1 MHFLGTKAETEDL
14 ELATAV
20 YRGKAVNRGTK
31 GKAIKKKKRR
41 SSWFARNFVSFLLA
55 IIFSVGAGLLLYP
68 SFANWWN
75 STRQSRVLEQ
85 YISEIET
92 IDMALAEEQM
102 ASALEYNS
110 AMVSKG
116 IMWAM
121 NDEERIAYESE
132 LDAGEMGVM
141 GFIEINSIDV
151 KLPIYHGVD
160 ESTLSKGIGHI
171 EGTSLPVG
179 AKSFDDEKGEVADPE
194 DGSHCVISGH
204 RGLPSSRLFTDL
216 DRMQVGD
223 TFALNIY
230 NNVLIYE
237 VDQIRIVEPSDLSEL
252 QLVPGEDYCT
262 MVTCTP
268 YGINTHRLLVR
279 GRRVSTQDAE
289 RYIYR
294 IQSNANQIKPAIVAP
309 VMAAPILLAMFII
322 VMFDPRRKKKKQAE
336 EEEETGMEF
345 NLEYA
350 DLALER
356 LDLSKLDVDALLK
369 RKR

>member
-1 MHFLGTKAETEDL
+1 MN
-14 ELATAV
+14 
-20 YRGKAVNRGTK
+20 RGKK
-31 GKAIKKKKRR
+31 GKALKKKKRQ
-41 SSWFARNFVSFLLA
+41 SSWLARNIVSILLA
-55 IIFSVGAGLLLYP
+55 MIFIVGAGLLLYP

-85 YISEIET
+85 YVSEIES
-92 IDMALAEEQM
+92 IDTSVAEEQI
-102 ASALEYNS
+102 ANALEYNNS
-110 AMVSKG
+110 IVSKG

-121 NDEERIAYESE
+121 NDEERVIYDEQLS
-132 LDAGEMGVM
+132 AGGMGVM
-141 GFIEINSIDV
+141 GFVEINSIDV

-160 ESTLSKGIGHI
+160 ESTLAKGIGHI

-179 AKSFDDEKGEVADPE
+179 AKTFDDEKGEVADPE

-216 DRMQVGD
+216 DKLQVGD

-230 NNVLIYE
+230 NNILIYE
-237 VDQIRIVEPSDLSEL
+237 VDQIRIVEPQDLSAL
-252 QLVPGEDYCT
+252 QLERGADYCT

-279 GRRVSTQDAE
+279 GRRVSTMDAE

-294 IQSNANQIKPAIVAP
+294 IQSNASQIKPAIVAP
-309 VMAAPILLAMFII
+309 VMAAPILLVMFFV
-322 VMFDPRRKKKKQAE
+322 VMFDPRRKRKKQE
-336 EEEETGMEF
+336 EEEDMGMEL
-345 NLEYA
+345 NLDYA

-356 LDLSKLDVDALLK
+356 LDLSKLNVDALLK
-369 RKR
+369 RRR

>member
-1 MHFLGTKAETEDL
+1 M
-14 ELATAV
+14 ATAV
-20 YRGKAVNRGTK
+20 YTGKAVNRGRS
-31 GKAIKKKKRR
+31 GKALKKKKKQ
-41 SSWFARNFVSFLLA
+41 SSWLARNIVSILL
-55 IIFSVGAGLLLYP
+55 IMIFIVGAGLLLYP
-68 SFANWWN
+68 SFSNWWN

-85 YISEIET
+85 YISEIEA
-92 IDMALAEEQM
+92 IDTSVAEAQI
-102 ASALEYNS
+102 ASALEYNQ

-121 NDEERIAYESE
+121 NDEERVAYEAE
-132 LDAGEMGVM
+132 LNAGDNGVM

-151 KLPIYHGVD
+151 RLPIYHGVD
-160 ESTLSKGIGHI
+160 EGTLAKGIGHI

-179 AKSFDDEKGEVADPE
+179 AKTFDDEKGEVMDPE

-216 DRMQVGD
+216 DRLQVGD

-230 NNVLIYE
+230 NTVLIYE
-237 VDQIRIVEPSDLSEL
+237 VDQIRIVEPQDLSAL
-252 QLVPGEDYCT
+252 QLVRGEDYCT

-279 GRRVSTQDAE
+279 GRRVSTLDAE

-309 VMAAPILLAMFII
+309 VMAAPVLLALFFI
-322 VMFDPRRKKKKQAE
+322 VMFDPRRRKKKE
-336 EEEETGMEF
+336 EEQEDMGQEL
-345 NLEYA
+345 NLDFA

-356 LDLSKLDVDALLK
+356 LDLSQINVDAILKK
-369 RKR
+369 RK

>member
-1 MHFLGTKAETEDL
+1 
-14 ELATAV
+14 LATAV
-20 YRGKAVNRGTK
+20 YRGQAVNTGKR

-41 SSWFARNFVSFLLA
+41 SSWLARNLVSILLV
-55 IIFSVGAGLLLYP
+55 IIFIVGAGLLLYP

-85 YISEIET
+85 YISELET
-92 IDMALAEEQM
+92 IDTSIAEEQM
-102 ASALEYNS
+102 AAALEYNHN
-110 AMVSKG
+110 MVSKG
-116 IMWAM
+116 IMWLM
-121 NDEERIAYESE
+121 NDSERIEYESQ
-132 LDAGEMGVM
+132 LNAGEKGVM

-160 ESTLSKGIGHI
+160 ESTLAKGIGHI

-179 AKSFDDEKGEVADPE
+179 AKSFDDDTGEVVDPN

-216 DRMQVGD
+216 DRLQVGD

-252 QLVPGEDYCT
+252 QLIRGEDYCT

-309 VMAAPILLAMFII
+309 LMAAPVLLAMFIA
-322 VMFDPRRKKKKQAE
+322 VMLDPRRRRRRKE
-336 EEEETGMEF
+336 EEEEEDPGMEL
-345 NLEYA
+345 NLDFG

-356 LDLSKLDVDALLK
+356 LDLSQLNVDKLLK
-369 RKR
+369 KK

>member
-1 MHFLGTKAETEDL
+1 M
-14 ELATAV
+14 ATAV
-20 YRGKAVNRGTK
+20 YRGKAVNRGRS
-31 GKAIKKKKRR
+31 GNALKKKKKQ
-41 SSWFARNFVSFLLA
+41 SSWLARNIVSILL
-55 IIFSVGAGLLLYP
+55 IMIFIVGAGLLLYP
-68 SFANWWN
+68 SFSNWWN

-85 YISEIET
+85 YISEIEA
-92 IDMALAEEQM
+92 IDTSVAEAQI
-102 ASALEYNS
+102 ASALEYNQE
-110 AMVSKG
+110 MVTKG

-121 NDEERIAYESE
+121 NDEERVAYEAE
-132 LDAGEMGVM
+132 LNAGANGVM

-151 KLPIYHGVD
+151 RLPIYHGVD
-160 ESTLSKGIGHI
+160 EGTLAKGIGHI

-179 AKSFDDEKGEVADPE
+179 AKTFDDEKGEVMDPE

-252 QLVPGEDYCT
+252 QLVMGEDYCT

-268 YGINTHRLLVR
+268 YGINSHRLLVR

-309 VMAAPILLAMFII
+309 VMAAPILLAMFIA
-322 VMFDPRRKKKKQAE
+322 VMLDPRRKRRKNEAE
-336 EEEETGMEF
+336 EEEDMGMEF
-345 NLEYA
+345 NLDFA

-356 LDLSKLDVDALLK
+356 LDLSKLNVDKLMKK
-369 RKR
+369 RK

>member
-1 MHFLGTKAETEDL
+1 M
-14 ELATAV
+14 ATAV
-20 YRGKAVNRGTK
+20 YGGQAVNKGKRGKVM
-31 GKAIKKKKRR
+31 KKKKRR
-41 SSWFARNFVSFLLA
+41 SSWLARNFVSILLA
-55 IIFSVGAGLLLYP
+55 MIFLTGAGLLLYP

-75 STRQSRVLEQ
+75 STRQSRVLDQ

-92 IDMALAEEQM
+92 IDTSVSEVQIAN
-102 ASALEYNS
+102 ALEYNS
-110 AMVSKG
+110 QMVSKG
-116 IMWAM
+116 IMWVM
-121 NDEERIAYESE
+121 SDDEKAEYESQ
-132 LDAGEMGVM
+132 LNAGQQGVM

-160 ESTLSKGIGHI
+160 ESTLAVGIGHI

-179 AKSFDDEKGEVADPE
+179 AKSFDDDKGEVADPME
-194 DGSHCVISGH
+194 GAHCVISGH

-237 VDQIRIVEPSDLSEL
+237 VDQIRIVEPSNLSEL
-252 QLVPGEDYCT
+252 QLVKGEDYCT

-294 IQSNANQIKPAIVAP
+294 IQSNATQIKPAIVAP
-309 VMAAPILLAMFII
+309 VMAAPVLLSMFIA
-322 VMFDPRRKKKKQAE
+322 VMLDPRRKRRKKELQE
-336 EEEETGMEF
+336 EEDPGMEL
-345 NLEYA
+345 NLDFA

-356 LDLSKLDVDALLK
+356 LDLSQLNVDKLLK
-369 RKR
+369 KRR

>member
-1 MHFLGTKAETEDL
+1 M
-14 ELATAV
+14 ATAV
-20 YRGKAVNRGTK
+20 YRGNAVNRGKTR
-31 GKAIKKKKRR
+31 KAVKKKKKR
-41 SSWFARNFVSFLLA
+41 SSWLARNLVSILLA
-55 IIFSVGAGLLLYP
+55 MIFLVGAGLLLYP
-68 SFANWWN
+68 SFSNWWN
-75 STRQSRVLEQ
+75 SSRQSKVLEQ
-85 YISEIET
+85 YIAEVEM
-92 IDMALAEEQM
+92 IDTTLAEEQI
-102 ASALEYNS
+102 AKALEYNYN
-110 AMVSKG
+110 MVPKG

-121 NDEERIAYESE
+121 DEEERIAYDEQ
-132 LDAGEMGVM
+132 LNAGETGVM

-160 ESTLSKGIGHI
+160 ESTLAKGIGHI

-179 AKSFDDEKGEVADPE
+179 TRSFDDELGEVTDPM
-194 DGSHCVISGH
+194 DGAHCVISGH

-237 VDQIRIVEPSDLSEL
+237 VDQIRIVEPADLSEL
-252 QLVPGEDYCT
+252 QLVLGEDYCT

-279 GRRVSTQDAE
+279 GRRVSSSDAE

-309 VMAAPILLAMFII
+309 VMSAPILLAMFIA
-322 VMFDPRRKKKKQAE
+322 VMLDPRRKKRKQEAD
-336 EEEETGMEF
+336 EEETGMEF

-356 LDLSKLDVDALLK
+356 LDLSQINVDAILK
-369 RKR
+369 KKR

>member
-1 MHFLGTKAETEDL
+1 M
-14 ELATAV
+14 ATAV
-20 YRGKAVNRGTK
+20 YKGHAVNTGKR

-41 SSWFARNFVSFLLA
+41 SSWLARNFVSMLLA
-55 IIFSVGAGLLLYP
+55 LIFLIGAGLLLYP

-92 IDMALAEEQM
+92 IDTSVAEAQI
-102 ASALEYNS
+102 ASALEYNHD
-110 AMVSKG
+110 MVSKG

-121 NDEERIAYESE
+121 GDEERARYQAE
-132 LDAGEMGVM
+132 LNAGENGVM

-160 ESTLSKGIGHI
+160 ESTLAKGIGHI

-179 AKSFDDEKGEVADPE
+179 SKSFDDEKGAVMDSE
-194 DGSHCVISGH
+194 DGSHSVISGH

-216 DRMQVGD
+216 DRLQVGD

-252 QLVPGEDYCT
+252 QLIRGEDYCT

-309 VMAAPILLAMFII
+309 VMAAPVLLAMFIA
-322 VMFDPRRKKKKQAE
+322 VMMDPRRRRRKKDAE
-336 EEEETGMEF
+336 EDENPGMEL
-345 NLEYA
+345 NLDFA

-356 LDLSKLDVDALLK
+356 LDLSQLNVEKLMK
-369 RKR
+369 KKK

>member
-160 ESTLSKGIGHI
+160 ESTLARGIGHI

-268 YGINTHRLLVR
+268 YGINT
-279 GRRVSTQDAE
+279 
-289 RYIYR
+289 YR

>member
-1 MHFLGTKAETEDL
+1 MSTIAYKGTIA
-14 ELATAV
+14 
-20 YRGKAVNRGTK
+20 NK
-31 GKAIKKKKRR
+31 GAIKKKKRR
-41 SSWFARNFVSFLLA
+41 SSWIARHLVSLLLVTIFVT
-55 IIFSVGAGLLLYP
+55 GAGLLLYP

-75 STRQSRVLEQ
+75 STRQSRALQQYVADLEAVDTSVAEEAIARALDYNYELIGKGFMWQ
-85 YISEIET
+85 LNEEET
-92 IDMALAEEQM
+92 ILYEEQLNVGSQ
-102 ASALEYNS
+102 A
-110 AMVSKG
+110 
-116 IMWAM
+116 
-121 NDEERIAYESE
+121 
-132 LDAGEMGVM
+132 GVM

-160 ESTLSKGIGHI
+160 ESTLAQGIGHI

-179 AKSFDDEKGEVADPE
+179 AKSFDDETATVTDPS
-194 DGSHCVISGH
+194 DGSHSVISGH

-216 DRMQVGD
+216 DQLQVGD

-252 QLVPGEDYCT
+252 QLIRGEDYCT

-309 VMAAPILLAMFII
+309 VMAAPILFTMFMV
-322 VMFDPRRKKKKQAE
+322 VMIDPKRRRRKKVEQTVGMDIATKVNMAE
-336 EEEETGMEF
+336 YPT
-345 NLEYA
+345 
-350 DLALER
+350 ER
-356 LDLSKLDVDALLK
+356 LDLSKLNLKSLL
-369 RKR
+369 RK